1 MIIKNTVMIIK
12 NVARV
17 ALASGCL
24 TAIVIL
30 PTADAQMGAPGGYG
44 YAPPARSVWLWP
56 PARRLWVWSAAGR
69 LCPAEPVCRA
79 AALGRHGRDPA
90 DNQRPADQPR

>member
-44 YAPPARSVWLWP
+44 YAPPRQVRMAMAPRQALMGMVRRRALMSRRASMSRRRPRQARPGPS
-56 PARRLWVWSAAGR
+56 
-69 LCPAEPVCRA
+69 
-79 AALGRHGRDPA
+79 
-90 DNQRPADQPR
+90 